1 MDTQIKQEFQNHIQG
16 FRTSKPPNPAS
27 SRAARPSIPF
37 VRKNRPLRGSG
48 AHGRAGPP
56 SHGCTSAMGLG
67 TQNTCRQVFGAAH
80 MHHGTCR
87 NLPKTSAG
95 RCFGHTRR
103 IMKHAVTCS
112 KTSACRCFGHTRHIM
127 KHAVT
132 CSKRLPAGV
141 LGTPGTL
148 RNML

>member
-1 MDTQIKQEFQNHIQG
+1 MFWTIRHQKNSAGPTTPQINQEFQNPRQG

-67 TQNTCRQVFGAAH
+67 TQNTCRQVFWAAH
-80 MHHGTCR
+80 MHHGTCC
-87 NLPKTSAG
+87 NLSKTSAG

-103 IMKHAVTCS
+103 
-112 KTSACRCFGHTRHIM
+112 IM